1 MPITLYIP
9 RNSQHLED
17 NDKWTNR
24 FTIKSETSNRV
35 YVVAQNKDKR
45 HWGCDCPGW
54 KRHRT
59 CKHLAALQLPAGERP
74 YEVKLESGR

>member
-1 MPITLYIP
+1 MLTIYTPS
-9 RNSQHLED
+9 NSQHLED
-17 NDKWTNR
+17 NTQWTNR

-35 YVVAQNKDKR
+35 YVVAQHKTHR

-59 CKHLAALQLPAGERP
+59 CKHLNVMQLPA
-74 YEVKLESGR
+74 YEKPFEAKLGSR